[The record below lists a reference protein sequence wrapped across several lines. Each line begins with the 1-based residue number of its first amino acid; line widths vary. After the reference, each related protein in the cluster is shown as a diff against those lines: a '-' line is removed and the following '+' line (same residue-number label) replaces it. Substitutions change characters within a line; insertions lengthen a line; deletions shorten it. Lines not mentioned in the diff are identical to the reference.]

1 MFNIKYSISPV
12 IYILIILL
20 LCGSVPVSAQTVNMD
35 KLKGMKPRSIG
46 PAGMSGR
53 VTAFDVV
60 MRNTDIIYAGTA
72 SGGLWRSTSAGVDW
86 EPVFDDQPV
95 LSIGA
100 VAVDQRVPDVI
111 WVGTGEANPRNS
123 QSSGNGVYKS
133 IDGGKSWK
141 HPGLDETRNI
151 SKIII
156 DPQNS
161 DIVYAAA
168 IGSAWDSTA
177 ERGVYKTTDGG
188 ASWNK
193 ILYVDK
199 KTGAA
204 DLIMDPVNPNKLFAA
219 MWEYRRWPWFF
230 NSGGP
235 GSGLYVTFDGGQ
247 NWTERTDKDG
257 LPKGELGRIGLA
269 LCSSYPNVVYAIVE
283 AKKNALYRSDD
294 GGFKWKMVNNK
305 EVGDRPFYYAQIAV
319 DPENENRIYD
329 IHSVVSVSE
338 DGGKSFETLIE
349 WNRIHPDHHA
359 FWISPEDPA
368 FLIDGNDGGMAISH
382 DKGKTW
388 RFVENLPLA
397 QYYHISYDMDN
408 PYNVYGGMQDNG
420 SWKGPSRVLSQ
431 NGITNVYW
439 QMVSFGDGFDVVPDP
454 SDSRYGYSMSQGGNL
469 VRYDVLTGH
478 TKYIRPPDPDTVKLR
493 FNWNAGIAQDPF
505 DKSTI
510 YYGSQFLLKST
521 DRGDSWDI
529 ISPDLTTNDTSKQNQ
544 DKSGGLTYD
553 VTDAENF
560 TTIVAIDPSPVN
572 RSVIWVGTDDGNL
585 QLTKDGGRSWVNVSG
600 NLEGVPKGTWI
611 PQVRASTYNESEAW
625 VVLDNH
631 RRNDW
636 NTYAYYTKDF
646 GRHWERIAD
655 QDSILGFALSIIQD
669 PVQPNLVFLGT
680 EFGLYFSFD
689 KAKTWNKWTEGYPNV
704 STMDMQ
710 IQPRENDLIIGTFG
724 RAAYIFDNIEP
735 LREIAA
741 NKNIMNDSLYLFPV
755 PESSDEIYRWK
766 GPGPVFSGQSYFKGD
781 NRPSGAMISFIVN
794 SDTSGRNKAIESG
807 DTMNNAKTAGDSV
820 KVEIMNRKGEI
831 IRTLEEKAEPGLNR
845 IYWNYDRKGVRWPQT
860 AKPEKKKEY
869 SGPSVLPGNYK
880 IKVISGNHSDSTMT
894 EVNSD
899 SRIKVSLEALMAKS
913 DYLDKI
919 LDRVKTATKAAD
931 RIRGAEKIMGLIEE
945 RGKEKE
951 GELSDSLKKISKAV
965 KDSLKSLMALIN
977 QPEVQGLK
985 DNPDNVSSRL
995 STVYEYVNSSY
1006 EAPGRTADAALLLA
1020 DEKLERTIKRVN
1032 NFFETSWKKYQDA
1045 VKKAG
1050 ISFFDEYEPLKF

>member
-1 MFNIKYSISPV
+1 MMNVKHLITSGIS
-12 IYILIILL
+12 ILIMLL
-20 LCGSVPVSAQTVNMD
+20 YCSSQVSAQKINMD

-86 EPVFDDQPV
+86 DPVFDDQPV

-100 VAVDQRVPDVI
+100 VAVDQRIPDVI

-123 QSSGNGVYKS
+123 QSSGNGIYKS

-141 HPGLDETRNI
+141 HLGLDETRNI

-156 DPQNS
+156 DPLNS
-161 DIVYAAA
+161 NTVYAAA

-193 ILYVDK
+193 ILFVDK

-230 NSGGP
+230 ESGGP
-235 GSGLYVTFDGGQ
+235 GSGLFVTFDGGN
-247 NWTERTDKDG
+247 NWVKRTDKDG
-257 LPKGELGRIGLA
+257 LPKGDLGRIGLA
-269 LCSSYPNVVYAIVE
+269 VCNNYPNVVYALVE

-305 EVGDRPFYYAQIAV
+305 DVGDRPFYYAQIVV

-329 IHSVVSVSE
+329 VHSEVSVSE
-338 DGGKSFETLIE
+338 DGGKSFEILVS

-397 QYYHISYDMDN
+397 QYYHISYDMDY

-420 SWKGPSRVLSQ
+420 SWRGPSRVLSQ

-454 SDSRYGYSMSQGGNL
+454 ANSRYGYSMSQGGNL
-469 VRYDVLTGH
+469 VRYDVLTGQA
-478 TKYIRPPDPDTVKLR
+478 KFIRPPDPDTIKLR

-505 DKSTI
+505 DKGTI

-529 ISPDLTTNDTSKQNQ
+529 SSPDLTTNDSSKQKQNE
-544 DKSGGLTYD
+544 SGGLTYD

-560 TTIVAIDPSPVN
+560 TTIAAIDPSPLN
-572 RSVIWVGTDDGNL
+572 KNIIWVGTDDGNL
-585 QLTKDGGRSWVNVSG
+585 QLTKDGGRSWENVSPY
-600 NLEGVPKGTWI
+600 LEGVPGGTWI
-611 PQVRASTYNESEAW
+611 PQVRASTYHESEAW

-636 NTYAYYTKDF
+636 NTYVYYTEDF
-646 GRHWERIAD
+646 GKHWESIAD
-655 QDSILGFALSIIQD
+655 QDSIFGYALSVIQD
-669 PVQPNLVFLGT
+669 PVRPDLVFLGT
-680 EFGLYFSFD
+680 EFGLYVSFD
-689 KAKTWNKWTEGYPNV
+689 KAKTWNKWTKGYPNV

-710 IQPRENDLIIGTFG
+710 IHPRENDLIIGTFG

-741 NKNIMNDSLYLFPV
+741 NKKIINDSLYLFPV
-755 PESSDEIYRWK
+755 PESADEIYRWK
-766 GPGPVFSGQSYFKGD
+766 GPGPVFSGASDFKGD

-794 SDTSGRNKAIESG
+794 PDTTIRKNTDESEDTLKERESGR
-807 DTMNNAKTAGDSV
+807 
-820 KVEIMNRKGEI
+820 RQ
-831 IRTLEEKAEPGLNR
+831 R
-845 IYWNYDRKGVRWPQT
+845 
-860 AKPEKKKEY
+860 
-869 SGPSVLPGNYK
+869 
-880 IKVISGNHSDSTMT
+880 
-894 EVNSD
+894 
-899 SRIKVSLEALMAKS
+899 
-913 DYLDKI
+913 
-919 LDRVKTATKAAD
+919 
-931 RIRGAEKIMGLIEE
+931 
-945 RGKEKE
+945 
-951 GELSDSLKKISKAV
+951 
-965 KDSLKSLMALIN
+965 
-977 QPEVQGLK
+977 
-985 DNPDNVSSRL
+985 
-995 STVYEYVNSSY
+995 
-1006 EAPGRTADAALLLA
+1006 
-1020 DEKLERTIKRVN
+1020 
-1032 NFFETSWKKYQDA
+1032 
-1045 VKKAG
+1045 
-1050 ISFFDEYEPLKF
+1050 